1 MNDRYKYAEEK
12 FSQAR
17 RDLMLPPPGKEAQV
31 ISEALNE
38 CWLGLRDLSLDDLDN
53 IARDYVFRLN
63 ELIERKENLSKADE
77 RHLCES
83 IDYLAYYFH
92 DRWTEV
98 WN

>member
-1 MNDRYKYAEEK
+1 MNDHYKYPEEK

-17 RDLMLPPPGKEAQV
+17 RQLMLPPPGKEAPA
-31 ISEALNE
+31 ISEACNE
-38 CWLGLRDLSLDDLDN
+38 CELGLHDVSLDDLDN
-53 IARDYVFRLN
+53 TARDHIA
-63 ELIERKENLSKADE
+63 ELRKLIGRKQNLSAADKH
-77 RHLCES
+77 HLCES